1 MKKFFVMLASLL
13 FSAAVIGATEV
24 SDIIKALPEPVKKQS
39 FGQFERYNF
48 TFDGTGATLVVPKKA
63 APGNHWIWRA
73 RFFGHQPQ
81 TDLALLEKGWFVAY
95 INVGGLFGAPKAV
108 ERWNKFYD
116 FLTQKCRLS
125 PRPVLEGMSRGGLII
140 FNWAKKNPGKVA
152 AIYADAPVCSFQSWP
167 GGKGRGKGAKSA
179 YTQCLA
185 AYGITEKEAAA
196 YNDQP
201 YQQLNALA
209 QAGVP
214 VLAVCGITDD
224 VVPMEENIDIF
235 VKNYRQLGGHIRMI
249 SKPGCWHHPHSLQDP
264 AMIVDFAELYAA
276 GHNQFAQPRKLAGQ
290 LQGIAAK
297 SCKELKINL
306 VNCDKNFNQSF
317 SKLTAMFPDK
327 SLNVRF
333 QNPDIDAGFFG
344 TIVRFFSWNTTNEPA
359 DVYFIECSGK
369 LKNPSDLEKFL
380 IRIRKDS
387 PDAAVIVYAP
397 ATAEAVKT
405 YMGNEVLINENMVT
419 EKRRKYNNTR
429 KAFPVIPQIAEME
442 KLAEKYSCAS
452 VNAAL
457 DAAERARHLEFAAA
471 KLECN
476 AAKVADEN
484 IAAMLNL

>member
-1 MKKFFVMLASLL
+1 MKKIFVVLVSLL

-39 FGQFERYNF
+39 FGKFARYNF
-48 TFDGTGATLVVPKKA
+48 TFDGVGAVLVVPEKA

-116 FLTQKCRLS
+116 FLTQKCNLS

-140 FNWAKKNPGKVA
+140 FNWAKKNPAKVA

-201 YQQLNALA
+201 YQQLEALA
-209 QAGVP
+209 KAGVP

-235 VKNYRQLGGHIRMI
+235 IKNYRNLGGHIRLI
-249 SKPGCWHHPHSLQDP
+249 PKPGCWHHPHSLQDP

-276 GHNQFAQPRKLAGQ
+276 GKNQFAKPRKLSSQ
-290 LQGIAAK
+290 LQALAVK
-297 SCKELKINL
+297 NSHFLTVKT
-306 VNCDKNFNQSF
+306 VNCDKNF
-317 SKLTAMFPDK
+317 SKTFAQLRKLFPGRRLEVTYAADGSCK
-327 SLNVRF
+327 
-333 QNPDIDAGFFG
+333 D
-344 TIVRFFSWNTTNEPA
+344 PA
-359 DVYFIECSGK
+359 DIYIVESSNK
-369 LKNPSDLEKFL
+369 LADAAKLEDTLKN
-380 IRIRKDS
+380 IRKNA
-387 PDAAVIVYAP
+387 PDAPVIVYAP

-405 YMGNEVLINENMVT
+405 YMADEVLINESMVT

-429 KAFPVIPQIAEME
+429 KAFPVIPQIAAME

-457 DAAERARHLEFAAA
+457 DAAERMRHREFSAEKLPFGAAQT
-471 KLECN
+471 
-476 AAKVADEN
+476 ADEN
-484 IAAMLNL
+484 IAAMLKK

>member
-1 MKKFFVMLASLL
+1 MKKFFVVLASLL
-13 FSAAVIGATEV
+13 FSAGVIGAAEV
-24 SDIIKALPEPVKKQS
+24 SAVIKALPEPVKKQS

-48 TFDGTGATLVVPKKA
+48 TFDGTGATLVVPRKA

-81 TDLALLEKGWFVAY
+81 TDLALLEKGWYVAY

-116 FLTQKCRLS
+116 FLTQKCKLS

-140 FNWAKKNPGKVA
+140 FNWAKKNPTKVA

-185 AYGITEKEAAA
+185 AYGITEKDAAS

-209 QAGVP
+209 KAGVP

-235 VKNYRQLGGHIRMI
+235 IKNYRELGGHIRLI
-249 SKPGCWHHPHSLQDP
+249 PKPGCWHHPHSLQDP
-264 AMIVDFAELYAA
+264 AMIVDFAELYAT
-276 GHNQFAQPRKLAGQ
+276 GKNQFAKPGKLASH
-290 LQGIAAK
+290 LQAIAAK
-297 SCKELKINL
+297 NSHFLTVTT
-306 VNCDKNFNQSF
+306 VNCGKNFSKTF
-317 SKLTAMFPDK
+317 SQLTKLFPGRRLEVNYAADG
-327 SLNVRF
+327 SSN
-333 QNPDIDAGFFG
+333 D
-344 TIVRFFSWNTTNEPA
+344 PA
-359 DVYFIECSGK
+359 DVYIVESSNK
-369 LKNPSDLEKFL
+369 LADAAQLEETLKN
-380 IRIRKDS
+380 IRKKS

-397 ATAEAVKT
+397 AAAEAVKT
-405 YMGNEVLINENMVT
+405 YMANEVLINESMVT

-429 KAFPVIPQIAEME
+429 QAFPVIPQIAQME

-452 VNAAL
+452 VNVAL
-457 DAAERARHLEFAAA
+457 DAAERMRHREFAAE
-471 KLECN
+471 KLPF
-476 AAKVADEN
+476 AAAQTADEN
-484 IAAMLNL
+484 IAAMLKK

>member
-1 MKKFFVMLASLL
+1 MKKFFVVLASLL
-13 FSAAVIGATEV
+13 FSAGVIGAAEV
-24 SDIIKALPEPVKKQS
+24 SAVIKALPEPVKKQS

-116 FLTQKCRLS
+116 FLTQKCKLS

-140 FNWAKKNPGKVA
+140 FNWAKKNPSKVA

-185 AYGITEKEAAA
+185 AYGIAEKDAAS

-209 QAGVP
+209 KAGVP

-235 VKNYRQLGGHIRMI
+235 IKNYRELGGNIRLI
-249 SKPGCWHHPHSLQDP
+249 PKPGCWHHPHSLQDP
-264 AMIVDFAELYAA
+264 AMIVDFAELYAT
-276 GHNQFAQPRKLAGQ
+276 GKNQFAKPNKLARN
-290 LQGIAAK
+290 LQAIAAK
-297 SCKELKINL
+297 NNHFLTVTT
-306 VNCDKNFNQSF
+306 VNCDKNF
-317 SKLTAMFPDK
+317 SKTFRQLTKLFPGRRLEVTYSSDG
-327 SLNVRF
+327 SDN
-333 QNPDIDAGFFG
+333 D
-344 TIVRFFSWNTTNEPA
+344 PA
-359 DVYFIECSGK
+359 DVYIVESSNK
-369 LKNPSDLEKFL
+369 LADAAKLEETLKN
-380 IRIRKDS
+380 IRKKS

-397 ATAEAVKT
+397 AAAEAVKT
-405 YMGNEVLINENMVT
+405 YMANEVLINESMVT

-429 KAFPVIPQIAEME
+429 KAFPVIPQIAAME

-457 DAAERARHLEFAAA
+457 DAAERVRHREFAAEE
-471 KLECN
+471 LPFG
-476 AAKVADEN
+476 AAQTADEN
-484 IAAMLNL
+484 IAAMLKR